1 MKRAPKNNEPPVR
14 ADYTDPDGIPRRVL
28 LPPGETDTSLGIP
41 ISLDLSELYAHM
53 PDDFLPRL
61 YTALHAQGLVEAGD
75 YLTAGAD
82 QRFKAALLSVIRND
96 FLSVQTIAKQELDH
110 ARRT

>member
-1 MKRAPKNNEPPVR
+1 MKNPSKSDRQPVR
-14 ADYTDPDGIPRRVL
+14 KDFTDTDGVPRRVL
-28 LPPGETDTSLGIP
+28 LPHGETDTSMGIP
-41 ISLDLSELYAHM
+41 VSLDLSEVYGHM
-53 PDDFLPRL
+53 PDDFQTRL

-75 YLTAGAD
+75 YLKAGAD
-82 QRFKAALLSVIRND
+82 QRFKAAMLSVIRND